1 MNTSTGSTGSPQV
14 EKKILIVV
22 VVAVI
27 LAIAGFFYWKN
38 YYTPPPP
45 KETAGTEED
54 TALGSELYRQA
65 TNPVEGALPESA
77 APAPNPLKNIYK
89 NPFE

>member
-1 MNTSTGSTGSPQV
+1 M
-14 EKKILIVV
+14 EKKALIAV

-38 YYTPPPP
+38 YYTPPPA
-45 KETAGTEED
+45 EEAAETEESAD
-54 TALGSELYRQA
+54 LGSEIYRQA
-65 TNPVEGALPESA
+65 TNPVEGELPETA
-77 APAPNPLKNIYK
+77 APTPNPLENIYK